1 MVPSTKPRVAMK
13 ERGHAPI
20 SVEFEASTL
29 RRIDEVA
36 ALEYDGSREEAI
48 AGLLERW
55 LERRDG

>member
-1 MVPSTKPRVAMK
+1 MK
-13 ERGHAPI
+13 ERGHAQI
-20 SVEFEASTL
+20 SVEFETSTL